1 MSALVPVSKNPLAP
15 SRPAP
20 RRRTSLRGRL
30 TRLVLHVVVL
40 VVAAI
45 WFTPIL
51 QVLVMSLRT
60 TPDAASSGWWTV
72 VLHPLLTIDN
82 FAAAAG
88 VMQLD
93 QTVLGTLAMA
103 LPATVMTVLLSA
115 YGGYALARWRFRGNI
130 VVYGAILA
138 LLAVPPQVSFTPLID
153 LFSHLGLSG
162 TPFAVWV
169 FQVGYTLPFGVFL
182 VRGYMYTIPEELIEA
197 AMVDGAS
204 ETRIFLR
211 IVLPLA
217 APILVSL
224 AILQFTW
231 SWNDLLTP
239 LIFVGVSG
247 QSTPITLELAGLAA
261 STTSNGTNVVA
272 AGALIAVLPP
282 LLLLVLLQRYF
293 VAGITAGAIR

>member
-1 MSALVPVSKNPLAP
+1 MSALVPVSKNPLVP

-93 QTVLGTLAMA
+93 ETVLGTLAMA